1 MSNFRKFSFERR
13 TYSIEGQ
20 CVLLEALASE
30 QGRDGLPYILN
41 ALKEGLP
48 AVRACAAR
56 VLSQLPPDFDV
67 VSGLVYALTDADV
80 SVRRNAVESLCLI
93 KPIPV
98 AAIPALLEAL
108 DDSDV
113 LVREVALDALQ
124 EIQSSM
130 IEGMANDQNVA

>member
-1 MSNFRKFSFERR
+1 MTSFRKFSFERR

-20 CVLLEALASE
+20 CVLLESLASE
-30 QGRDGLPYILN
+30 QGREGLPYILN

-67 VSGLVYALTDADV
+67 VSGLVYALSDADV

-98 AAIPALLEAL
+98 TAIPALLEAL

-113 LVREVALDALQ
+113 LVREVALVGLQ
-124 EIQSSM
+124 EIQNSM
-130 IEGMANDQNVA
+130 IERLPSDQNVA